1 VSPYLPLTVRLLIW
15 LASSFFVVG
24 VAYQLHRLLRTD
36 RRSLNAMSFVFLLI
50 FVTTLFVVLAG
61 LMGTLSPIPLLL
73 ISLAGILVMLALP
86 GSRRAFESLPE
97 EAQALASAL
106 RVWWKDLP
114 AWLRW
119 FTGLAVVVSALRF
132 SFLIWVLPP
141 FVWDSLTYHLT
152 NVAHWTQ
159 TGRIQLFETSMARI
173 YTPANYES
181 LAAWFTV
188 FLHHDAVVEAAGI
201 PAYLLAILA
210 VYAGIQAL
218 GITKAAAWIGTMAY
232 ASTPALLLATT
243 GTKNDPHIAAYYLSA
258 LAILLNFAS
267 RRRNNSI
274 RNPAGQMILLVLILF
289 IAAGTKAYIAHLI
302 PGLLIVAWLMAR
314 GSGESGYW
322 GRVMKD
328 VLNQLRNE
336 RALRIIGVG
345 VLLLGLF
352 IGSFWNLRNWVLT
365 GNPFYPYGV
374 EIEGQRV
381 LDGADRDAELSSDR
395 LLKNIES
402 VLYKFGDQRA
412 RISPDLRDTTGWG
425 WFAYGLGLVALVWAV
440 FRRSDLRILS
450 LGFGTSLV
458 LLLMST
464 RPSPWNMRYAIWF
477 PALFSFAF
485 AAFIAKIL
493 PSSTFPARAVLTLL
507 VTSLILNF
515 SAVLNY
521 GRITI
526 EDFDRMLSLPVLKR
540 SAASLRIN
548 VPDEYEK
555 ALEIVPNEAILGY
568 AIHSNG
574 FIYPLYRSDL
584 SQQITFV
591 PVSLE
596 GTCEEV
602 AQAMEERGTR
612 YLFVAPEHSSD
623 QVIAYLRN
631 CGDTGTIIRE
641 RSRGLYVI
649 KREQ

>member
-1 VSPYLPLTVRLLIW
+1 MVTRILIW
-15 LASSFFVVG
+15 LFCSLFVFA
-24 VAYQLHRLLRTD
+24 VAYQVHRLLRTD

-61 LMGTLSPIPLLL
+61 LMGILSPIPLLL
-73 ISLAGILVMLALP
+73 ISLAGILVMLLFP
-86 GSRRAFESLPE
+86 SSRKAFASLPE
-97 EAQALASAL
+97 ETREYASA
-106 RVWWKDLP
+106 VAHWWKVLP
-114 AWLRW
+114 VWLRW
-119 FTGLAVVVSALRF
+119 LTGVALVASALRF
-132 SFLIWVLPP
+132 SFLIWFLPP

-159 TGRIQLFETSMARI
+159 AGRIELFETSMARI
-173 YTPANYES
+173 YTPANFEAF
-181 LAAWFTV
+181 AAWFTV
-188 FLHHDAVVEAAGI
+188 FLHHDAVVEAAGL

-210 VYAGIQAL
+210 VYAGIRAL
-218 GITKAAAWIGTMAY
+218 GITTAAAWIGAMAY

-243 GTKNDPHIAAYYLSA
+243 GTKNDPHVAAYYLAA
-258 LAILLNFAS
+258 LAILLNLT
-267 RRRNNSI
+267 RRRRGGPI
-274 RNPAGQMILLVLILF
+274 RNPAGQLILLVLILF
-289 IAAGTKAYIAHLI
+289 LAAGTKAYIAHLI
-302 PGLLIVAWLMAR
+302 PGLVIVAWLTAR
-314 GSGESGYW
+314 GSGDVGYW
-322 GRVMKD
+322 GGVMKD
-328 VLNQLRNE
+328 VLDQLRQE
-336 RALRIIGVG
+336 RVLRIVGVG
-345 VLLLGLF
+345 ILLLGLF
-352 IGSFWNLRNWVLT
+352 IGSFWNLRNWILT

-412 RISPDLRDTTGWG
+412 RISPDLGDTTGWG
-425 WFAYGLGLVALVWAV
+425 WFAYGLGLVALVWAF
-440 FRRSDLRILS
+440 FRRSDLRILI
-450 LGFGTSLV
+450 LGFGISFV

-485 AAFIAKIL
+485 AAFIVKIL
-493 PSSTFPARAVLTLL
+493 PMSTVPARGILALL
-507 VTSLILNF
+507 VMGLFINF
-515 SAVLNY
+515 AAVLNY

-526 EDFDRMLSLPVLKR
+526 EDFDRMLSLPVLNR
-540 SAASLRIN
+540 SAASIRIN

-555 ALEIVPNEAILGY
+555 ALEIVPNDAILGY
-568 AIHSNG
+568 DIHSNG
-574 FIYPLYRSDL
+574 FIYPLYRADL
-584 SQQITFV
+584 SQRITYV

-631 CGDTGTIIRE
+631 CAATDTVIRE